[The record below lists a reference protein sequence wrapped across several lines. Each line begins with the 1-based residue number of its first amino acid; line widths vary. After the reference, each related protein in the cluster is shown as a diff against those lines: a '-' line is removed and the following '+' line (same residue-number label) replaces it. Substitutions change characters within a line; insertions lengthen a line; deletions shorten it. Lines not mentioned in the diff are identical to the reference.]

1 MEKIELEA
9 KKREKSGTAR
19 SRNSRLAGLIP
30 AIVYGQGMESLS
42 VEVDAKKFAKAISS
56 KAGHNVI
63 INLKVS
69 NDGKSE
75 IIPVLTHDIM
85 RDYIH
90 DSILHVDFYKI
101 NMTAEIKVKVPVIL
115 HGESTG
121 VKMDGGILVH
131 GVREV
136 EIKCLPDIIPDK
148 FEADVSP
155 LKIGQ
160 GLHVSDLKVPK
171 GVTFVTLPTEI
182 IVNISAPSKEEV
194 EVAPIVAPEVTGQ
207 AVPPE
212 GGAAA
217 PGAAAP
223 AGKEAASAKGAAAPA
238 AKGAPAPAGKGAAP
252 AAAPAKGAA
261 PEAKKK

>member
-9 KKREKSGTAR
+9 KKREKTGSAR
-19 SRNSRLAGLIP
+19 SRNSRASGLIP
-30 AIVYGQGMESLS
+30 AVVYGQGMESLS
-42 VEVDAKKFAKAISS
+42 VEVDTKKFTKAISS

-69 NDGKSE
+69 DNGKSQT
-75 IIPVLTHDIM
+75 IPVLTHEIM

-90 DSILHVDFYKI
+90 DGILHVDFYKI
-101 NMTAEIKVKVPVIL
+101 NMAEEIKVKVPVIL

-131 GVREV
+131 GLREI
-136 EIKCLPDIIPDK
+136 EIKCLPDSIPDK

-171 GVTFVTLPTEI
+171 DVTFVTLPTEI
-182 IVNISAPSKEEV
+182 IVSISAPSKEEV
-194 EVAPIVAPEVTGQ
+194 EVLKEI
-207 AVPPE
+207 AVIMR
-212 GGAAA
+212 
-217 PGAAAP
+217 
-223 AGKEAASAKGAAAPA
+223 KENPTWGV
-238 AKGAPAPAGKGAAP
+238 
-252 AAAPAKGAA
+252 
-261 PEAKKK
+261 